1 MADRMTRAALGA
13 LLVAAAWIAGQ
24 QAFAQTPGDP
34 TKPPGA
40 GAGMQAADDA
50 PAGKQLQ
57 SILFSG
63 GRKVAVISGTMVPL
77 GGMLGESRVVKI
89 TESEV
94 VLKTGEE
101 METLKLFPGIDKQP
115 VKRAPSR
122 ARSDA
127 SAQGSSPRGG
137 AK

>member
-1 MADRMTRAALGA
+1 MRRALLRAALTI
-13 LLVAAAWIAGQ
+13 AAAVSAPQ
-24 QAFAQTPGDP
+24 LLAQAMGDP

-40 GAGMQAADDA
+40 GAAMQGMPDDT
-50 PAGKQLQ
+50 PAGRQLQ

-63 GRKVAVISGTMVPL
+63 GRKVAVISGSMVPL

-101 METLKLFPGIDKQP
+101 METLKFFPGIDKQP

-122 ARSDA
+122 TRSDA
-127 SAQGSSPRGG
+127 SAQGSSSRGG
-137 AK
+137 SK